1 MFLSFLRFT
10 ISLFL
15 LLSFVSMPAA
25 MPVLKTAGVQ
35 AVQTKQSAFRPSK
48 KAWEWADKTLKKM
61 TVDEKIGQLI
71 HIGINAT
78 FLNQE
83 SNEYKALRRHI
94 VENKVGGIVV
104 FVGGVYETVHLVNR
118 MQALAKTPLLI
129 SADFETGVGMR
140 FNETVNFPWNMA
152 LAATGNPDFARRQ
165 GELVARE
172 AKALGV
178 QQVFAP
184 VVDVNNN
191 ADNPV
196 INVRAY
202 SEDPNEVALYG
213 VAFTQGLQSRNVLAT
228 AKHFPGHGDTNVDSH
243 RGLPV
248 INLSRERLEKI
259 ELAPFRRVIDAG
271 VGSVM
276 ISHISMPQIDPTV
289 VQPLKKPVTNAYG
302 DSAVMTEG
310 TTMPA
315 TLSANVIQGIL
326 QKDMKFDGLIVTDA
340 MDMNGLTLY
349 FNQDEGAVRAILA
362 GNDILLKPS
371 DADAA
376 IRGLREA
383 LKSGRLTEQRLDES
397 VRKQLAWKY
406 ELGLVKQKITPIE
419 AIDTIVSSPQTRQLS
434 EEIANSALT
443 LVKDENKNLPVQKGK
458 KVVLLAITNGE
469 DRFVV
474 ATSFLNA
481 LRSLGLTVERI
492 VIEERSSEKDI
503 REAIA
508 KAKDA
513 ELVIAG
519 LYGRVRSGSRN
530 SVGIPDAGARVL
542 REVLEE
548 NPRTINVAFG
558 NPYLLKD
565 FPKMKTYIVAYG
577 DMTSL
582 QRAAARAIMGEIDFR
597 GRLPIS
603 ITDKYGRGTG
613 IQLKAV
619 NANPAAASAN

>member
-61 TVDEKIGQLI
+61 TVDEKIGQLV
-71 HIGINAT
+71 HINAT

-362 GNDILLKPS
+362 GNDVLLKPS